1 MKDEDWDYSMIGGML
16 VISIL
21 TFILGLLGGVLW
33 FDAYIANIVRPIV
46 YPKSVDCEAHRNIH
60 SQVLIEALIKEVNH
74 ARQTNS

>member
-1 MKDEDWDYSMIGGML
+1 MIDKESYYNMIGGML
-16 VISIL
+16 VVSIL

-33 FDAYIANIVRPIV
+33 FDAYIVNIVRPVV
-46 YPKSVDCEAHRNIH
+46 YPKSIDCEIHRNIH

>member
-1 MKDEDWDYSMIGGML
+1 MIDKESYYNMIGGML
-16 VISIL
+16 VVSIL

-33 FDAYIANIVRPIV
+33 FDAYIANIVRPVV
-46 YPKSVDCEAHRNIH
+46 YPKSIDCEAHRNIH

>member
-1 MKDEDWDYSMIGGML
+1 MIDKESYYNMIGGML

-46 YPKSVDCEAHRNIH
+46 YPKSIDCEAHRNIH
-60 SQVLIEALIKEVNH
+60 SQVLIEVLIKEVNH

>member
-1 MKDEDWDYSMIGGML
+1 MIDKNEYYSMMMGML
-16 VISIL
+16 VASIL

-33 FDAYIANIVRPIV
+33 FDAYIANIVRPTV
-46 YPKSVDCEAHRNIH
+46 YPKSIDCEAHRNIH

>member
-1 MKDEDWDYSMIGGML
+1 MIDKESYYNMIGGML
-16 VISIL
+16 VVSIL

-33 FDAYIANIVRPIV
+33 FDAYMANIVRPVV
-46 YPKSVDCEAHRNIH
+46 YPKSIDCEAHRNIH